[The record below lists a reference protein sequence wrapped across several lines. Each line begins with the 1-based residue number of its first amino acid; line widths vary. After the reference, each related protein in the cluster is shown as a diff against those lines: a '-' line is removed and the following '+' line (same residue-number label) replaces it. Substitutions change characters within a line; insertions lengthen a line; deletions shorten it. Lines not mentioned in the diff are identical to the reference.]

1 MSSTYMH
8 YHTPYYNT
16 THSYYDYNQY
26 NLPVHSSSS
35 YSSSSDRSS
44 EGFISPTPST
54 TPDSQLTLSPNFYQ
68 EFQEQQQP
76 TEYTQIKLED
86 YQPKISTNISLS
98 PPQPA
103 PYQVTNKFA
112 SSKSRNYHPASPAP
126 EIMKRRRLAANA
138 RERRRMN
145 SLNDAFDKLRDVVPS
160 LGNDRKLSKFETLQM
175 AQTYIAALNELLKR
189 D

>member
-8 YHTPYYNT
+8 YQTPYYNT

-26 NLPVHSSSS
+26 NLPVHSS

-44 EGFISPTPST
+44 EGLLSPTPST

-68 EFQEQQQP
+68 DYNQQTAEFA
-76 TEYTQIKLED
+76 QIKLEH
-86 YQPKISTNISLS
+86 YQSPKIITDDNALNV
-98 PPQPA
+98 PQPA
-103 PYQVTNKFA
+103 AYQLNNKFPTTKQRICH
-112 SSKSRNYHPASPAP
+112 SSPAP
-126 EIMKRRRLAANA
+126 EILKRRRLAANA

-145 SLNDAFDKLRDVVPS
+145 SLNDAFDKLREVVPS
-160 LGNDRKLSKFETLQM
+160 LGSDRKLSKFETLQM
-175 AQTYIAALNELLKR
+175 AQSYIAALNELLKR

>member
-1 MSSTYMH
+1 MH

-26 NLPVHSSSS
+26 NLPAHSS

-44 EGFISPTPST
+44 EGLISPAPST
-54 TPDSQLTLSPNFYQ
+54 TPDSHPTLSPNFYQ
-68 EFQEQQQP
+68 EFHQQQTP
-76 TEYTQIKLED
+76 EFTPIKLEE
-86 YQPKISTNISLS
+86 YQPKINTNISLS

-103 PYQVTNKFA
+103 TYQLNNKFI
-112 SSKSRNYHPASPAP
+112 SSKSRICHSNSPAP
-126 EIMKRRRLAANA
+126 EILKRRRLAANA

>member
-26 NLPVHSSSS
+26 NLPTHSS

-44 EGFISPTPST
+44 EGEISPTPST

-68 EFQEQQQP
+68 EFHHQQ
-76 TEYTQIKLED
+76 TAEFTQIKLED
-86 YQPKISTNISLS
+86 YQPKTSANNSLS
-98 PPQPA
+98 APQPA
-103 PYQVTNKFA
+103 TYQLNNKLT
-112 SSKSRNYHPASPAP
+112 SSKSRICHINSPAP
-126 EIMKRRRLAANA
+126 EILKRRRLAANA

-145 SLNDAFDKLRDVVPS
+145 SLNDAFDKLREVVPS
-160 LGNDRKLSKFETLQM
+160 LGNDRKLSKYETLQM

>member
-1 MSSTYMH
+1 MNSTYMH

-26 NLPVHSSSS
+26 NLPAHSS
-35 YSSSSDRSS
+35 YSGSSDRSS
-44 EGFISPTPST
+44 EGLMSPTPSS

-68 EFQEQQQP
+68 EFNHQQ
-76 TEYTQIKLED
+76 TADFTQIKLED
-86 YQPKISTNISLS
+86 YQTKISINDTLTA
-98 PPQPA
+98 PQPA
-103 PYQVTNKFA
+103 TYQQNSKFTTSNKRMCQSNSA
-112 SSKSRNYHPASPAP
+112 AP
-126 EIMKRRRLAANA
+126 EILKRRRLAANA

>member
-26 NLPVHSSSS
+26 NLPAHSS

-44 EGFISPTPST
+44 EGLISPTPST

-68 EFQEQQQP
+68 EYQHQQ
-76 TEYTQIKLED
+76 TDEFTQIKLED
-86 YQPKISTNISLS
+86 YQPKTSTNNSLS
-98 PPQPA
+98 APQPA
-103 PYQVTNKFA
+103 TYQLTNKLT
-112 SSKSRNYHPASPAP
+112 SSKSRICHSNSPAP
-126 EIMKRRRLAANA
+126 EILKRRRLAANA

-160 LGNDRKLSKFETLQM
+160 LGNDRKLSKYETLQM

>member
-26 NLPVHSSSS
+26 NLPVHS

-44 EGFISPTPST
+44 EGLLSPTPST
-54 TPDSQLTLSPNFYQ
+54 TPDSQVTLSPNFYQ
-68 EFQEQQQP
+68 EFHNQQSG
-76 TEYTQIKLED
+76 ELTQIKLED
-86 YQPKISTNISLS
+86 YQPKININNSLS
-98 PPQPA
+98 VPQPA
-103 PYQVTNKFA
+103 TYQLNNKFA
-112 SSKSRNYHPASPAP
+112 TSKSRICQSNSPAP
-126 EIMKRRRLAANA
+126 EILKRRRLAANA

-175 AQTYIAALNELLKR
+175 AQTYISALNELLKR

>member
-26 NLPVHSSSS
+26 NLPAHSS

-44 EGFISPTPST
+44 EGLISPTPST

-68 EFQEQQQP
+68 EFHHQQ
-76 TEYTQIKLED
+76 TAEFTQIKLED
-86 YQPKISTNISLS
+86 YQPKISATNSLTA
-98 PPQPA
+98 PQPA
-103 PYQVTNKFA
+103 TYQLNNKFTA
-112 SSKSRNYHPASPAP
+112 SKSRICHSNSPAP
-126 EIMKRRRLAANA
+126 EILKRRRLAANA